1 MKTIHATKQKVIF
14 TFLWAI
20 SVTASFAQLS
30 ISIPLGSELPS
41 KNIEVLSV
49 DFMTEEISKWGSLD
63 ESGDITFFFKL

>member
-30 ISIPLGSELPS
+30 ISIPLGSKLPS